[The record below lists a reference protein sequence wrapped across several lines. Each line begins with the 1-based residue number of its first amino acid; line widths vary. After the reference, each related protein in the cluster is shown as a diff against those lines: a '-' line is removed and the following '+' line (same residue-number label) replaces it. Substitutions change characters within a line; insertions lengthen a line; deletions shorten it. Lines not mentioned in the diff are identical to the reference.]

1 MFDVVESTTFTR
13 WIEELRDRRAVVRI
27 QARLRNV
34 TNGNL
39 GDSRSVGDGIY
50 EMRIHHGPGY
60 RLYFMRGGDTVVVLL
75 CGGDKDSQQRDIARA
90 KRVAAYWR

>member
-60 RLYFMRGGDTVVVLL
+60 RLYFMRRCDTVIVLL

-90 KRVAAYWR
+90 KRIAAHWR